1 MLNIATPKRIMN
13 APTQLPPP
21 SNWQDFQELCRVLWK
36 HVWSLSDEDIIP
48 HGDNGDKQDGVDI
61 CAVVGNNNYF
71 GIQCKSKDQLK
82 GKQITKA
89 EIQAEIEKAKS
100 FSPKLSKFL
109 IVTSAPKNAR
119 IDNYA
124 LQQDAELHKQGYF
137 SFRLLSWN
145 DVCKLLMEHKPAL
158 DFYQN
163 KEIANYKIDVSM
175 NGSDSYTIHPVFLRK
190 HIHYKLKN
198 NTPLITP
205 TNHLYDFL
213 RNNIDFQ
220 EIARIAD
227 QVTGYYEHYHTIPIY
242 ITNVGDSVL
251 RNIKFELVVEYKKI
265 KHIDHDDNC
274 YSLGNYKGFGYKP
287 IIYRDLVQNDSIIL
301 KLHIIPKDDT
311 IEIKAH
317 WAFWAEDFS
326 TQGNLTIHVEPQYKD
341 TEEVKEVEREDLL
354 KEDEIIIEPIK
365 EKCYNL

>member
-1 MLNIATPKRIMN
+1 MN

-36 HVWSLSDEDIIP
+36 HVWSLSDEDIKTY
-48 HGDNGDKQDGVDI
+48 GDNGDRQDGVDI
-61 CAVVGNNNYF
+61 CAIVGNDYY

-89 EIQAEIEKAKS
+89 EIEAEIEKAKS

-109 IVTSAPKNAR
+109 IVTSAPKNVR

-124 LQQDAELHKQGYF
+124 LQQNAELQKQGYF

-145 DVCKLLMEHKPAL
+145 DVCKLLMEHKSAL
-158 DFYQN
+158 DFYKS
-163 KEIANYKIDVSM
+163 KEIANYKIDVSFKGK
-175 NGSDSYTIHPVFLRK
+175 NSYTIHPVFLRK

-198 NTPLITP
+198 NNPLITP
-205 TNHLYDFL
+205 TDHLTAFL
-213 RNNIDFQ
+213 RNNVDFKK
-220 EIARIAD
+220 IALIAD
-227 QVTGYYEHYHTIPIY
+227 QVTGYSEHYHTIPIY

-274 YSLGNYKGFGYKP
+274 YSLCNCKGVGYKP
-287 IIYRDLVQNDSIIL
+287 IIHRDLVQNDSVVL
-301 KLHIIPKDDT
+301 ELHIIPEDDAT
-311 IEIKAH
+311 EIKAH
-317 WAFWAEDFS
+317 WAFWAEDYS
-326 TQGNLTIHVEPQYKD
+326 TQGDLTIHVDPQYKD
-341 TEEVKEVEREDLL
+341 TEEVVEVEREEQL

-365 EKCYNL
+365 EKCYNI